1 MSQHLECR
9 LKPQVLNRLVLGK
22 LRRFVMKH
30 VLLRQYKDLQP
41 AQQALRQ
48 PQAPHT
54 RGFLLGVPDQVPPQ
68 CPGVN
73 SAHGWREIPV
83 HPV

>member
-30 VLLRQYKDLQP
+30 VLLRQNKDLKP

-48 PQAPHT
+48 PQAPHHA
-54 RGFLLGVPDQVPPQ
+54 GLFAMG
-68 CPGVN
+68 
-73 SAHGWREIPV
+73 S
-83 HPV
+83 